1 MSSHSVARRYGA
13 ALADVA
19 MALGDERSVQEELI
33 GWELMIQSNSALR
46 QVFENPTIPYE
57 QKKSV
62 LNELVRRTKVHPAT
76 ANFLQTLLKNQRLSA
91 LTEISRMFGQILD
104 ERAGVVAALVTT
116 ARPVSEETKKA
127 LSQKLATV
135 TGKQVRLSFAI
146 DDALIGGMVARVG
159 STVYDGSILNQLQ
172 RMERALEGQ

>member
-1 MSSHSVARRYGA
+1 MSLHTVARRYAA

-19 MALGDERSVQEELI
+19 VTHGKERAIQEELI
-33 GWELMIQSNSALR
+33 GWELMTQSNSALR
-46 QVFENPTIPYE
+46 EVFENPTIPYE

-62 LNELVRRTKVHPAT
+62 LDELVRRTKVNAAT
-76 ANFLQTLLKNQRLSA
+76 ANFLQTLLRNQRLSA

-116 ARPVSEETKKA
+116 ARPISEHTKKA
-127 LSQKLATV
+127 LSQKLGTV

-159 STVYDGSILNQLQ
+159 STVYDGSILNQLK
-172 RMERALEGQ
+172 RMERALAGR